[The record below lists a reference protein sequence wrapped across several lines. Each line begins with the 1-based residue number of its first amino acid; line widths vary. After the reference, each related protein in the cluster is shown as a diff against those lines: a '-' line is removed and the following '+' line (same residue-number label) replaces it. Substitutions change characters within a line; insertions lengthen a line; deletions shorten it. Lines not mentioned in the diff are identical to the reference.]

1 MVQSYFPFSIPWLVT
16 QFVTLASGKLPRFSR
31 PIVDR
36 LFDEVPVGAV
46 LAVREE
52 AGAAEAE
59 HEEEGSGDVY
69 PEVHHHPLSM
79 S

>member
-1 MVQSYFPFSIPWLVT
+1 MGDRAS
-16 QFVTLASGKLPRFSR
+16 FVTLASGKLPRFSR

-52 AGAAEAE
+52 AGTAEAE
-59 HEEEGSGDVY
+59 HEEEGGGDVY